1 VVDEGRLV
9 SVGNFDVAA
18 LATALDLA
26 RLVVAQVLTS
36 AAERSVKLLQ
46 APLTG
51 LPEGLGEHP
60 GLAESALSELGVA
73 VQAIA
78 AEARLLAQPVS
89 LELVS
94 TTQAEAIE
102 DRTTMAPL
110 AARRLSEQVALGRR
124 VLSIELLLATQACDL
139 RAEPLAPGAA
149 RAHAIVRERAPFVG
163 AGDPL
168 PDLEPLV
175 VLVAEGGLIA

>member
-1 VVDEGRLV
+1 M
-9 SVGNFDVAA
+9 SVGNFEVAA

-36 AAERSVKLLQ
+36 AAERAVKLLQ

-60 GLAESALSELGVA
+60 GLAESALSELGIA

-94 TTQAEAIE
+94 TTQAEGIE

-110 AARRLSEQVALGRR
+110 AARRLSRAGRPRQARALDRASHRR
-124 VLSIELLLATQACDL
+124 PGVRSPCG
-139 RAEPLAPGAA
+139 APGARRCESA
-149 RAHAIVRERAPFVG
+149 RDRP
-163 AGDPL
+163 
-168 PDLEPLV
+168 
-175 VLVAEGGLIA
+175 